1 MSQLTES
8 LNALHQKSDFSCG
21 NEMLDTYLHKQAS
34 QDVKRKL
41 AVCFVINEKDT
52 NQIKGYY
59 TLSNNSIPLSHIPN
73 NLQGKLPRSYES
85 IPTILMGR
93 LAVDNRFKGQ
103 GIGKLILVDA
113 LKRSWEIAKTIGS
126 YALVVDP
133 INQDAENFYL
143 KYGFIKLPDSGKMF
157 ISMKTIDQLFK

>member
-21 NEMLDTYLHKQAS
+21 NEMLDTYVHKQAS

-59 TLSNNSIPLSHIPN
+59 ILSNNSIPLSHIPN
-73 NLQGKLPRSYES
+73 NLQGKLPKSYES

-133 INQDAENFYL
+133 INKDAENFYL

>member
-1 MSQLTES
+1 
-8 LNALHQKSDFSCG
+8 
-21 NEMLDTYLHKQAS
+21 
-34 QDVKRKL
+34 
-41 AVCFVINEKDT
+41 
-52 NQIKGYY
+52 
-59 TLSNNSIPLSHIPN
+59 
-73 NLQGKLPRSYES
+73 
-85 IPTILMGR
+85 MGR

-133 INQDAENFYL
+133 INKDAENFYL